1 MNINREKFYAAWRR
15 EFARLK
21 TQAMVDRI
29 NRLIDYIEHDSISH
43 SLEQYAYMLATIK
56 HETGHTF
63 KPLREWGRGF
73 GRIYGKKNAHTG
85 KRYYGRGYVQLT
97 WAMNYMS
104 MSKLLRSHMP
114 ERYNKFGKDFLYY
127 NPDMALQPDISYDII
142 TLGMKLGSFTG
153 KKLDDYINSNKK
165 DYKRARK
172 IINGMDRADL
182 IAGYA
187 RKFEIILKE
196 SVIK

>member
-1 MNINREKFYAAWRR
+1 MNIDRGKFYAAWRR

-29 NRLIDYIEHDSISH
+29 NRLIDFIEHDSISH

-73 GRIYGKKNAHTG
+73 GRAYGRKNKNTG

-97 WAMNYMS
+97 WAMNYLS
-104 MSKLLRSHMP
+104 MSKLLKNHDP
-114 ERYNKFGKDFLYY
+114 ERYAKYGKDFLYY
-127 NPDMALQPDISYDII
+127 NPDMALQPEISYDII
-142 TLGMKLGSFTG
+142 SLGMKLGSFTG
-153 KKLDDYINSNKK
+153 VKLSRYVNKSMK
-165 DYKRARK
+165 DYRKARMV
-172 IINGMDRADL
+172 INGMDRADL
-182 IAGYA
+182 IESYA
-187 RKFEIILKE
+187 HKFEKILKE
-196 SVIK
+196 SVI